1 MFQVASHPSAFQ
13 LHSHGQYMA
22 HHQQQQQQHIPQP
35 QHPAVQLPRNLS
47 RPKFTDVSRDA
58 LIAASPELAD
68 VPPEYIRRGLR
79 QSPGGMLCGANA
91 ISLPPSLPRSQVS
104 STLKVSL
111 RAPDAEAQYP
121 THLLAISPA
130 KSSSPASDHVHIF
143 AVHAITLA
151 ANCARLP
158 ALPPSN
164 PIPSVNGN
172 LTLPVLP
179 LTLPSPAA
187 FHVIHQYL
195 YTHRL
200 DAVMTS
206 LGFPASAF
214 QQNLTHQNVRAALQS
229 PDALH
234 QLAVRLCQHTSG
246 NLGKLTALTAR
257 VKDLWQDMVS
267 LGLYEQE
274 LWDTLDLAWEIL
286 LGALNLAAANQ
297 Q

>member
-1 MFQVASHPSAFQ
+1 M
-13 LHSHGQYMA
+13 
-22 HHQQQQQQHIPQP
+22 
-35 QHPAVQLPRNLS
+35 
-47 RPKFTDVSRDA
+47 
-58 LIAASPELAD
+58 
-68 VPPEYIRRGLR
+68 
-79 QSPGGMLCGANA
+79 
-91 ISLPPSLPRSQVS
+91 
-104 STLKVSL
+104 
-111 RAPDAEAQYP
+111 
-121 THLLAISPA
+121 
-130 KSSSPASDHVHIF
+130 F
-143 AVHAITLA
+143 AVHALTLA

-164 PIPSVNGN
+164 PTPSANGN

-179 LTLPSPAA
+179 FTLPSPAA
-187 FHVIHQYL
+187 FHVVHQYL

-214 QQNLTHQNVRAALQS
+214 QQNLTHQNVLSALQS
-229 PDALH
+229 PDTVH
-234 QLAVRLCQHTSG
+234 QLAVLLCQHTGG
-246 NLGKLTALTAR
+246 NLGKLTGLTAR

-267 LGLYEQE
+267 LGLYEIE